1 MKPLELAIRLYC
13 ALVESGHPDPVTPQT
28 LWSWPTVQRAI
39 QHDQDLLIDIGRLTE
54 SSREKVLRYAGEFSP
69 LESLGEVYVFPD
81 AASAKAFVNEVELAG
96 EVAEFYGDTIV
107 HAHATYMTEVQV
119 AAENYG
125 GVPYDRHHIGECADF
140 LDTNLPWDMVNE
152 GIAIGTIR
160 EALVRATRK
169 QLRTLEEGV
178 VIIETGDH
186 TTKFQH
192 RLENFWAPKDVMG
205 YPAYVV
211 EGLVRAGS
219 LTESQASRLY
229 EAGEQEKPAA
239 VASGDQENPDRG
251 GVADNQPDATGGS
264 GAQSQTEPQQEPEKP
279 TEFRPTEE
287 EGAPDGEITM
297 PDGTPI
303 PQEIL
308 KGAFANFLGQLKTQ
322 VENGTE
328 NGEASTKADAET
340 EEEAPG
346 DTSGADT
353 AAAAAQAPVQAPTP
367 PEGTPGG
374 QPQAKA
380 AVPEGY
386 RRVCALAR
394 ALHEA
399 LVPWRGARGMPGG
412 VQGLMTKLS
421 GGVGKLDLALDQLAG
436 QMADYQAG
444 TASGAD
450 IKRAWVQVETMA
462 SVVAD
467 GAQRMERSASSW
479 RKATKAG
486 HFESVARP
494 AHQLME
500 ALREPYLLATL
511 AESAGRRARLNEDDA
526 ELAFYKGVERV
537 RQNLQPSGPM
547 GDLRARYKRDLDNLV
562 FLYQYHGTGMSRQ
575 LGQAI
580 KDLISDLQ
588 SEGFARTAI
597 RAAEALPAL
606 ATLADTART
615 KANARYESAGRR
627 ARLNEDDAE
636 LAFYKGVERVRQNLQ
651 PSGPMGDLR
660 ARYKRDLDN
669 LVFLYQYHGTGMSRQ
684 LGQAIKD
691 LISDLQSEGFARTAI
706 RAAEALPALATLA
719 DTARTKANARYESA
733 PKPYIAGVLPRGL
746 PHGSRPLQEGTP
758 VRVVGTRG
766 DRLVCETSGGVQV
779 LARPCR
785 VVELKEGYDLDAAM
799 RDLKEGVPATMVAQ
813 RRLRA
818 HLGEK
823 LKSTAQVAR
832 RLVQEAGMTP
842 DQVLAQ
848 ASRADP
854 AGATGSSGVIPDSWA
869 WPDWTAERVLLEV
882 PMTDAT
888 AREFKSR
895 AGRPETPVR
904 DFWRKLPKAVQVA
917 IAKVW
922 YAMPDYPKPPKPLG
936 QRTWES
942 RVNENLPSLK
952 REISDGRPYRNKGVL
967 DLLMARAEMKH
978 SGTRE
983 AIDKFNDLWADTGS
997 RAHEEYWSEARAL
1010 GLEKPGTSSY
1020 ESINEDAELTTRGV
1034 QPAATHGSFIS
1045 RAGEPPRSADDSLT
1059 PSVTA
1064 QQWTGK
1070 ATQHQEASNPANHE
1084 GGTGPTS
1091 AGGHDIDVLKQ
1102 NDAVRKLSGIA
1113 EGLGG
1118 FYQGDQGQGQH
1129 TFLVPVEQ
1137 GDLFAA
1143 SVRSQQLEAYDA
1155 GVRGGYA
1162 TYRVTNEVA
1171 GAVLKVAAGA
1181 AKTVAKAAAKKAE
1194 KKVHNKITGNKADEA
1209 LDTLELTANVL
1220 VEQLDTGQEAEAE
1233 AAGKAFASAA
1243 DEIKK
1248 LRQAT
1253 FALTTDQLVRLTSI
1267 LQALGNKPAAGKV
1280 EKVRQ
1285 ALAGLNDA
1293 AKKASDELQKAHDQA
1308 GVGGAEE
1315 EQAAQNGEM
1324 PPEAAPPAP
1333 EEVPVD
1339 GAPVDEIPAPAPE
1352 AVPAQESLKEAP
1364 DAVMQEAA
1372 AGLLRARW
1380 KSPRSGPFRQ
1390 NQIVWVAPFEESQ
1403 GEVWVAEDP
1412 ESRRGVY
1419 AAREAVEVLER
1430 QDPKLAVMEAA
1441 ILRVLASSIPEQIA
1455 EGETFSDMRPL
1466 IQGACYDLPLTGQDI
1481 VEVHRVASHM
1491 APGRQTMSVSS
1502 LVLSELGMVDD
1513 PIVGRFAMSLQD
1525 GAPVVPAPL
1534 VMEVAK
1540 VLREQR
1546 DPAMWE
1552 LADTLEESVRVNP

>member
-511 AESAGRRARLNEDDA
+511 A
-526 ELAFYKGVERV
+526 
-537 RQNLQPSGPM
+537 
-547 GDLRARYKRDLDNLV
+547 
-562 FLYQYHGTGMSRQ
+562 
-575 LGQAI
+575 
-580 KDLISDLQ
+580 
-588 SEGFARTAI
+588 
-597 RAAEALPAL
+597 
-606 ATLADTART
+606 
-615 KANARYESAGRR
+615 ESAGRR